1 MKVATTLSGIIDYK
15 RPGQGTSD
23 IISAGFENAFLNFDA
38 LCSPYELENTGRPVI
53 EQEADDDPQIKV
65 SAQPSYMHKL
75 LHPLLEKCGGKSINE
90 KRINIE
96 AAYAPYLPRETKHGD
111 EINDLLKELTIESIK
126 ACAAFGCHYLIVRPL
141 FAGIEPGAEF
151 QANKEYYISL
161 AETAKQNN
169 VILLLENQCSN
180 IGGHLVRGL
189 CSDAQ
194 TSAEWIDSLN
204 ETVGE
209 ERFGFCMDTGICS
222 ICGQDMREFAIA
234 LGARIKVVILRECD
248 GHNENSILP
257 FTGINTSSFQNEWL
271 NLIRGMREINF
282 DGTLILEY
290 AGTVSAFSPLL
301 RPQLISLAKSVA
313 DYFKWQIEI
322 EAALKKYKSI
332 VLFGAGNMC
341 RNYMKCYGEKY
352 PPLFT
357 CDNNK
362 SLWGTSFCG
371 LEVKPPEALRNLP
384 EGCGIFICNIYYR
397 EIQKQLRGMEIENIE
412 FFNDEYMPSFHFDRL
427 KRNDEMGD

>member
-15 RPGQGTSD
+15 RPNQGTTD
-23 IISAGFENAFLNFDA
+23 LISAGFEHAFLNLA
-38 LCSPYELENTGRPVI
+38 NLCSPYELENIGKPI
-53 EQEADDDPQIKV
+53 IAQEDDDDEPQIKV
-65 SAQPSYMHKL
+65 SDQPSYMHKL
-75 LHPLLEKCGGKSINE
+75 LRPLLEKCKEKNISIA
-90 KRINIE
+90 
-96 AAYAPYLPRETKHGD
+96 AAYAPYIPRETKHKD
-111 EINDLLKELTIESIK
+111 DLNHLLKELAIESIK
-126 ACAAFGCHYLIVRPL
+126 ACGSFGCHYLIVRPL

-151 QANKEYYISL
+151 EANKEYYISL
-161 AETAKQNN
+161 SETAKQNN
-169 VILLLENQCSN
+169 VMLLLENQCAN

-222 ICGQDMREFAIA
+222 VCGQDMREFAIA
-234 LGARIKVVILRECD
+234 LGSRIKAVILRECD

-257 FTGINTSSFQNEWL
+257 FAGINTSSFQNEWL

-290 AGTVSAFSPLL
+290 TSTVAAFSPLL
-301 RPQLISLAKSVA
+301 KPQLISLAKSVA

-322 EAALKKYKSI
+322 EASLKKYESI

-371 LEVKPPEALRNLP
+371 LEVKPPEALKNLP
-384 EGCGIFICNIYYR
+384 DGCGIFICNIYYR
-397 EIQKQLRGMEIENIE
+397 EIQKQLREMGIANIE

-427 KRNDEMGD
+427 KRKDETED